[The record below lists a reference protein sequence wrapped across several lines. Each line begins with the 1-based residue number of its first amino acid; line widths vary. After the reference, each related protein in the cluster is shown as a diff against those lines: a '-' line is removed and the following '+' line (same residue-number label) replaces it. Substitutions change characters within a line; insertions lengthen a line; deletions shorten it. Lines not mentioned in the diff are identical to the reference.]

1 MSKEHSKKVYL
12 ITGFLGAGKTTL
24 IKNIIEAH
32 PDTKIGVIVN
42 EFGKV
47 GVDGSIIAKD
57 GMAVHE
63 ITNGSIFCS
72 CLQATFAQSLIE
84 FSGLPID
91 ILLIEGSGM
100 ADPSNVDAILESI
113 KDKTHAPLNYK
124 GDICVVDAANI
135 DKLVQ
140 VSRPAEKQ
148 IKYADY
154 IIINK
159 VDKADEHKIE
169 AIKGLMAELN
179 PYAAIEATSFSNV
192 NGDILDKVR
201 VFDKESAELGQSCNT
216 PSNRPSIIYIKSQN
230 DEDEERF
237 RLFMQSVIGD
247 AFRVKGFFKLNG
259 DWKHIDGTTDE
270 FTIKPI
276 NVQREISELVI
287 FPKADEHSVQSIKQK
302 CEEFL
307 KGDYSNSVTHRRR

>member
-1 MSKEHSKKVYL
+1 MSRDDSKKVYL

-24 IKNIIEAH
+24 IKNIIEGH
-32 PDTKIGVIVN
+32 PDKKIGVIVN

-47 GVDGSIIAKD
+47 GVDGSVIAKD
-57 GMAVHE
+57 GLAVHE

-84 FSGLPID
+84 FSALPVD

-113 KDKTHAPLNYK
+113 KDKTHAPLIYT

-154 IIINK
+154 IIISKADK
-159 VDKADEHKIE
+159 VDASKID
-169 AIKGLMAELN
+169 AVKRLIAELN
-179 PYAAIEATSFSNV
+179 PYAAIEVASFSAV
-192 NGDILDKVR
+192 SGDILDKVR
-201 VFDKESAELGQSCNT
+201 VFGKEGAEIRQSCNT
-216 PSNRPSIIYIKSQN
+216 PSNRPSIIYIKS
-230 DEDEERF
+230 ESGMDEERF
-237 RLFMQSVIGD
+237 KRFMQSIIGD
-247 AFRVKGFFKLNG
+247 AFRVKGFFKLSG

-276 NVQREISELVI
+276 NIQRETSEFVI
-287 FPKADEHSVQSIKQK
+287 FPKTDENSVRNIKQK
-302 CEEFL
+302 SAEFL
-307 KGDYSNSVTHRRR
+307 HSAI

>member
-32 PDTKIGVIVN
+32 PDIKIGVIVN

-47 GVDGSIIAKD
+47 GVDGSVIGKD

-113 KDKTHAPLNYK
+113 KDKTHAPLSYK

-135 DKLVQ
+135 DKLVR
-140 VSRPAEKQ
+140 VSQPAEKQ

-159 VDKADEHKIE
+159 ADKVDEHKIE
-169 AIKGLMAELN
+169 VIKRLMAELN
-179 PYAAIEATSFSNV
+179 PYAAIEVTSFSSV
-192 NGDILDKVR
+192 NGDILDKIQA
-201 VFDKESAELGQSCNT
+201 FDKEGAELKQSCNT
-216 PSNRPSIIYIKSQN
+216 PSNRPTVIYMKSQN
-230 DEDEERF
+230 SVEEGAFKRF
-237 RLFMQSVIGD
+237 MNSIIGD

-276 NVQREISELVI
+276 NVEREISELVI
-287 FPKADEHSVQSIKQK
+287 FPKADEHSVQNIKQK

-307 KGDYSNSVTHRRR
+307 HAAIK